1 MKHVLT
7 LALTLTLS
15 ASAAL
20 ANDHLNQI
28 ASHARGLAEDYRKM
42 TVTLKDKKFPA
53 GDLKQELQEAD
64 TELEKVK
71 GLLSEFSATNPN
83 FSGVQQQKDWQMV
96 QDLVKLL
103 EIFQDRKVELLSGDN
118 PHKQR
123 KSIRDHAAALVTRAS
138 LLEQAALRLAGT
150 GTPKS

>member
-1 MKHVLT
+1 MT

-28 ASHARGLAEDYRKM
+28 ATHARGLAEDYRKM
-42 TVTLKDKKFPA
+42 TVTLKDKNFPA
-53 GDLKQELQEAD
+53 SDLKQELQEAD
-64 TELEKVK
+64 AELDKVK
-71 GLLSEFSATNPN
+71 GLLSEFTATNPS
-83 FSGVQQQKDWQMV
+83 FSGTQQKDWKMV

-103 EIFQDRKVELLSGDN
+103 EIFQDRKTELLSGDN

-123 KSIRDHAAALVTRAS
+123 KSIQAEAEALVTRAS
-138 LLEQAALRLAGT
+138 LLQQAALRLAGVA
-150 GTPKS
+150 TPKS

>member
-53 GDLKQELQEAD
+53 ADLKQELQEAD
-64 TELEKVK
+64 AQLDKVK

-83 FSGVQQQKDWQMV
+83 FSGVQQKDWQMV

-103 EIFQDRKVELLSGDN
+103 EVFQDRKVELLSGDN

-123 KSIRDHAAALVTRAS
+123 KNIRNHAEALVTRAS

>member
-28 ASHARGLAEDYRKM
+28 ASHARGLADDYRKM
-42 TVTLKDKKFPA
+42 TVTLKNKNFPVA
-53 GDLKQELQEAD
+53 DLKQELQEAD
-64 TELEKVK
+64 AALDKVN
-71 GLLSEFSATNPN
+71 GLLTEYSASNPSFN
-83 FSGVQQQKDWQMV
+83 AAQQKDWKLV

-103 EIFQDRKVELLSGDN
+103 EVFQDGKTELLSGDN

-123 KSIRDHAAALVTRAS
+123 SKIQRHAEALVTRAS
-138 LLEQAALRLAGT
+138 LLEQAALRLAGV